1 MKLIEIIIQNIL
13 ILYFILTYAGIT
25 LGLLI
30 GENLLLRRKDF
41 RKVHL
46 LLTGLAILSLA
57 AFILIPSGQK
67 TSYADIQKL
76 DVHSGAESI
85 GTQMVM
91 VERNAE
97 NPKEKE
103 LKLLGKFVTNEDAG
117 SRYFAVQADDGKIS
131 CPEYP
136 EAASAIEKTLEERQI
151 SIKNFQGGS
160 SSYQQLKD
168 EAENLNLKQETTAN
182 AAAVKGGV
190 IFLPVLICI
199 LRYVQYR
206 RKQEKERM
214 LKKMKLMDI

>member
-67 TSYADIQKL
+67 TSYADILQL
-76 DVHSGAESI
+76 DVHSGADSI

-117 SRYFAVQADDGKIS
+117 GRSPLKIS
-131 CPEYP
+131 REDR
-136 EAASAIEKTLEERQI
+136 AAI
-151 SIKNFQGGS
+151 SS
-160 SSYQQLKD
+160 
-168 EAENLNLKQETTAN
+168 
-182 AAAVKGGV
+182 
-190 IFLPVLICI
+190 
-199 LRYVQYR
+199 
-206 RKQEKERM
+206 
-214 LKKMKLMDI
+214 

>member
-67 TSYADIQKL
+67 TSYADILQL

-131 CPEYP
+131 CSEYP
-136 EAASAIEKTLEERQI
+136 EATSAIEKTLEERQI
-151 SIKNFQGGS
+151 SIKNFQGES
-160 SSYQQLKD
+160 SNYQQLKD
-168 EAENLNLKQETTAN
+168 EAENLNLKQETTVN

>member
-30 GENLLLRRKDF
+30 GENLLLKRKDF

-46 LLTGLAILSLA
+46 FLTGLAILSLV
-57 AFILIPSGQK
+57 AFILIPAGEK

-103 LKLLGKFVTNEDAG
+103 LKLLGEFVTNEDAG

-136 EAASAIEKTLEERQI
+136 EAASVIEKTLEERQI

>member
-67 TSYADIQKL
+67 TSYADILQL
-76 DVHSGAESI
+76 DVHSGEESI

-136 EAASAIEKTLEERQI
+136 EATSAIEKTLEERRI